1 MMQTLAGYTKK
12 VLLKISTGA
21 HEFIYNICSRLVK
34 TQELKYCKWFYG
46 HHDYWIF
53 EKHMLL
59 C

>member
-21 HEFIYNICSRLVK
+21 HEFICNICSRLVK

-46 HHDYWIF
+46 HHDNWIF
-53 EKHMLL
+53 E
-59 C
+59 